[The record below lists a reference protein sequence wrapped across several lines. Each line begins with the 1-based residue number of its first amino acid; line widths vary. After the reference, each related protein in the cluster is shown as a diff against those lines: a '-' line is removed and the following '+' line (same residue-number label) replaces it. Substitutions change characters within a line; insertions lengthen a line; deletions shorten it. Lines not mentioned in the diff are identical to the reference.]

1 MSLLEKATCGCCD
14 NVRQYI
20 SDHLDPSGDHIQWNS
35 DAVTLYAEIEEMFV
49 GVDEGP
55 GITLAHLEEYI
66 TSLETV
72 GRIVTVGEEQAI
84 EEFKAL
90 GLEVVELAEPKIE
103 NGVEVTHLLA
113 PITGN
118 TDLISTAPDPGI
130 DIEELMNTPVTEESE
145 ESESNIVDLEP
156 THAELKRAIRFA
168 DLLIAEATE
177 KYGLPVVED
186 KAKVV
191 VTIQSKHKKSRCLA
205 WFSDPMS
212 GNPYGWSNREQDEV
226 YQEMN
231 FTPEMFDRPGDEIT
245 AIVVH
250 EKVHKWCTALGIQ
263 DCAKSGRHNGKFKKY
278 AGYLGLVCK
287 DPEDSYGYGYT
298 SPSPEL
304 AERIENE
311 FQPDITKFDTYRLP
325 TRKGKPSDKLQKWE
339 CTPKEE
345 GDDCPA
351 VYTRGEQELSGVCH
365 RCNEPFTRAM
375 PKAKKDNLIK
385 ILLGG

>member
-1 MSLLEKATCGCCD
+1 MSILDKATCGCCD
-14 NVRQYI
+14 TVRQYI
-20 SDHLDPSGDHIQWNS
+20 GEHLDPSGDGIRVDS
-35 DAVTLYAEIEEMFV
+35 DPSTIYTEIEAMF
-49 GVDEGP
+49 EGQDDGS

-66 TSLETV
+66 GSLE
-72 GRIVTVGEEQAI
+72 
-84 EEFKAL
+84 
-90 GLEVVELAEPKIE
+90 AE
-103 NGVEVTHLLA
+103 VEVEVEEPTTTLVDSQVA
-113 PITGN
+113 
-118 TDLISTAPDPGI
+118 DPGI
-130 DIEELMNTPVTEESE
+130 DIEELMNTPVTGEP
-145 ESESNIVDLEP
+145 ESNVVDLEP
-156 THAELKRAIRFA
+156 THAELKRAIRFT
-168 DLLIAEATE
+168 DLLIDEATE
-177 KYGLPVVED
+177 KFGLPVLED

-191 VTIQSKHKKSRCLA
+191 VSIQSKHKKSRCHA

-212 GNPYGWSNREQDEV
+212 NQPYGWSNREGDEV

-231 FTPEMFDRPGDEIT
+231 FTPEMFDRSGVEIVS
-245 AIVVH
+245 IVIH

-263 DCAKSGRHNGKFKKY
+263 DCAKSGRHNGKFKRY
-278 AGYLGLVCK
+278 AEYLGLVCK

-311 FQPDITKFDTYRLP
+311 FQPDITKFDAYRLP
-325 TRKGKPSDKLQKWE
+325 ARKGKPSDKLQKWE

-375 PKAKKDNLIK
+375 PKVKKDNLLK
-385 ILLGG
+385 ILIGG